1 MNKINLVLIVLFLS
15 QNIYAQV
22 NIHYEKKLTGRMHIS
37 DIGAINVTNF
47 TGVDIDYIYKGWAT
61 DANDNIVI
69 KIKSNV
75 LTQPKGSMNYNKN
88 DKFDSWKKGELN
100 FKISKYSIDTSSYSG
115 ALTYYSE
122 LVHPLDTLSIIARNQ
137 KKVHLKNGFYATD
150 NGKLMTDPRL
160 LNLSFDYKHNEKF
173 VLDSLFGK
181 IKFDNKNEAEC
192 CQTLSFEIMQDGAK
206 IYASSLDKFC
216 APPGIS
222 YMKDSQ
228 IKLLNIA
235 VNTYNDRSKTTP
247 IRVHY
252 RLGESTDSRGISNI
266 AHYDFDFSSVRYTH
280 YASGLSF
287 DYINSAEV
295 ISNFDAASFLVEINQ
310 DNTIERL
317 EMLGHPGN
325 PGIEGMKMYHP
336 FFTNLMREDYNGSI
350 AVLMLQK
357 ENFNAAQWKGLL
369 SFVNNIDQSELTEIQ
384 HKDLTIVAPKALS
397 NMRKSYGTNRVRVGY
412 AFIIIDQETVTLYDA
427 NFYKLLIENSDRPKR
442 VKLDLHEALKSI
454 EYNGIKLGFSF
465 ENEVLKDIK
474 FEEGK
479 VISQEKRRANRDKIC
494 RYHHIFSGINGGNK
508 QQYLIGDELDIRKL
522 DQKIL
527 NDNSTTISEIPQYIV
542 STPNEIKNLETKT
555 SSSDSLDLQVTYRS
569 TENIREQILNRV
581 EEYDYEELY
590 KIESSAY
597 MMNGVSIS
605 SKSGNFGN
613 NEKIVKFASIGLDI
627 NSSGQQIEISKL
639 VDVTKDLNWINELVR
654 FQNLTHEG
662 DPLTVKTIQ
671 VDGLTFYVPVK
682 TVEKT
687 QWQKEKLCIYMDT
700 GQNMYRLNLILPSI
714 FDRNY
719 VLNNMFVEGQ
729 KYTFNFEGSNIVSI
743 YRNK

>member
-1 MNKINLVLIVLFLS
+1 MNNINLVLIVLFLS

-22 NIHYEKKLTGRMHIS
+22 NIHYEKQLTGRMHIS

-47 TGVDIDYIYKGWAT
+47 TGVDIDYIYKGWAM

-160 LNLSFDYKHNEKF
+160 LNLSFDYKYNEKF

-181 IKFDNKNEAEC
+181 IRFDNKNEAEC
-192 CQTLSFEIMQDGAK
+192 CQILSFEILQDGAK
-206 IYASSLDKFC
+206 IYASNLGSFC
-216 APPGIS
+216 ADPGIS
-222 YMKDSQ
+222 YLTEDQ
-228 IKLLNIA
+228 IKALNVS
-235 VNTYNDRSKTTP
+235 VNTYNARSKTSP
-247 IRVHY
+247 IKVRY
-252 RLGESTDSRGISNI
+252 RFGESSDSRSISNI
-266 AHYDFDFSSVRYTH
+266 SHSDFDFSAVRYTH
-280 YASGLSF
+280 HASGLSF
-287 DYINSAEV
+287 DYINSADV
-295 ISNFDAASFLVEINQ
+295 ISNFEASSFIVEINE
-310 DNTIERL
+310 DNTIERY
-317 EMLGHPGN
+317 EMLGHPGS

-336 FFTNLMREDYNGSI
+336 FFTNIMREDYNGSI
-350 AVLMLQK
+350 AVLMLHK
-357 ENFNAAQWKGLL
+357 ENFTAAQWRGVV
-369 SFVNNIDQSELTEIQ
+369 SFTNNVDQSELTEIQ
-384 HKDLTIVAPKALS
+384 YKDITIIAPKALS
-397 NMRKSYGTNRVRVGY
+397 NMRKSYGGNRVRVGY

-427 NFYKLLIENSDRPKR
+427 SYYKLIVENPDHPKR
-442 VKLDLHEALKSI
+442 EKLDLNEALKSI
-454 EYNGIKLGFSF
+454 HYNGIQLGFSF
-465 ENEVLKDIK
+465 ENEVLKGIE

-479 VISQEKRRANRDKIC
+479 VVTQEKRREQRDKMR
-494 RYHHIFSGINGGNK
+494 RYHHLFSGLNSRNK
-508 QQYLIGDELDIRKL
+508 QQYMIGNELDINKL

-527 NDNSTTISEIPQYIV
+527 DDNNATLSDIPQYIV
-542 STPNEIKNLETKT
+542 STPNGIKNLETKT
-555 SSSDSLDLQVTYRS
+555 SSSDSLDLQVSYRS
-569 TENIREQILNRV
+569 TGSIREQIFNRV
-581 EEYDYEELY
+581 EKYDYEELY

-597 MMNGVSIS
+597 MMKRVSFS
-605 SKSGNFGN
+605 SKSGNTEN

-639 VDVTKDLNWINELVR
+639 DDLPMDTNWIIELVR
-654 FQNLTHEG
+654 FQNLTHKG

-682 TVEKT
+682 TLEKT
-687 QWQKEKLCIYMDT
+687 QWQKEKLCIYMDS
-700 GQNMYRLNLILPSI
+700 GQNMYRLNLILPSV

-719 VLNNMFVEGQ
+719 VLNNMLVEGKQ
-729 KYTFNFEGSNIVSI
+729 YTFNFEGSNIVGI
-743 YRNK
+743 DKNK